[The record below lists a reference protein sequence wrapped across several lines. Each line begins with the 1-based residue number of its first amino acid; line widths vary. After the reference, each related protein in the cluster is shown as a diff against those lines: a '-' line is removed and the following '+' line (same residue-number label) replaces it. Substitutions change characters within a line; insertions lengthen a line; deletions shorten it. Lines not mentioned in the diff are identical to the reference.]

1 MDKTEILYSFIQGI
15 LIGLLI
21 SLNPMNPGLFL
32 LSIKNLF
39 VVTLIFIF
47 FLQVNTFNNAFL
59 LQYFRS
65 TTSLRFT
72 FRLLAGKVQLLIA
85 VALLTSVIATIWK
98 DKGFSDAFTSQ
109 FFFTVLTLVG
119 AVSYTVINF
128 FLVARMKAF
137 NVAGIT
143 FFITLVPP
151 ALLVGSLYLFE
162 ATETVYM
169 IGLIFPFNLN
179 FYMVASEVLY
189 VFTAPLL
196 YLTAQVY
203 LLYRSRRFS
212 LN

>member
-1 MDKTEILYSFIQGI
+1 MNKTEILYSFIQGI

-32 LSIKNLF
+32 LSVKNLF
-39 VVTLIFIF
+39 IVTLIFIY
-47 FLQVNTFNNAFL
+47 FLQVNTFNDAFL

-65 TTSLRFT
+65 TTSLRVT
-72 FRLLAGKVQLLIA
+72 FRLLAGKVQLLTA
-85 VALLTSVIATIWK
+85 AALLTSVIATLWR
-98 DKGFSDAFTSQ
+98 DGGFSDAFTGQ
-109 FFFTVLTLVG
+109 FFFTLLTLAG

-128 FLVARMKAF
+128 FLVARMRAF

-151 ALLVGSLYLFE
+151 ALLVGGLYLFK
-162 ATETVYM
+162 ATETTYM
-169 IGLIFPFNLN
+169 IGLLFPFNLN

-203 LLYRSRRFS
+203 LLYRSKRFS